1 MSNEDPVSFPRS
13 LALDCIKKVAAAD
26 GPQDDSLYSAYV
38 LMPAKPARARRTL
51 RKTALGIEEEEPD
64 FMIIPTA

>member
-13 LALDCIKKVAAAD
+13 LAHDRIKKVAAAD
-26 GPQDDSLYSAYV
+26 GLKDDSLYSAYV

-51 RKTALGIEEEEPD
+51 KKTALEIEEDEPD
-64 FMIIPTA
+64 FMIIPAA